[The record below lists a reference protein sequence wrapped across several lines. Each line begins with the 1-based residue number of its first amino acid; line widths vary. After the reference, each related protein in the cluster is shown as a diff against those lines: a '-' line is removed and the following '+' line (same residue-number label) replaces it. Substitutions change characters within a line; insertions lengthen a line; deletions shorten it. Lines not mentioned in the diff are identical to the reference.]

1 MEIKEEEW
9 AEWRQHP
16 VTLALN
22 KYLREVRV
30 GLMEQWASKAFQGET
45 RDEILTLN
53 AAALGQI
60 EHLDRL
66 IELELKDFNEV
77 LEDVRD

>member
-1 MEIKEEEW
+1 
-9 AEWRQHP
+9 
-16 VTLALN
+16 
-22 KYLREVRV
+22 
-30 GLMEQWASKAFQGET
+30 MEQWASKAFQGET

-60 EHLDRL
+60 EHLNRL